1 MRVSGSPLSTQIT
14 YIRALRDLMV
24 NCGDVPENLSVERIK
39 TYLSS
44 LRTHLSSS
52 ALNLRVCGIKYYF
65 RHVVKRLDLVVDIP
79 NPRVAKY
86 VQEVLSEAD
95 LAVLFAAC
103 TSMRE
108 LAMLHL
114 LYDCGLRSR
123 EVCYLKLSDFDKIH
137 RKLTI
142 RNSKGNTMRTLPYS
156 ESLRTTLIQYFQTQK
171 TPPSVF
177 LFENK
182 ETAGK
187 GIAPETLYAL
197 LFDSAWQTLNQFG
210 WDKRWLG
217 AQIGATMILHTW
229 GQNLSLHPHLH
240 CIVPSGGLGKDG
252 KWQHP
257 KKGNEKFLFPVN
269 AMKSV
274 FKAIFL
280 RELNKKIVAKSVA
293 LPPMFSLEKADY
305 KAWKNALYEK
315 EWVIYAK
322 RPFGGPQAVIEYLGR
337 YTHYLSRKPS
347 GRWQSRTIA
356 YN

>member
-1 MRVSGSPLSTQIT
+1 MRVSGSPLSTQMT

-24 NCGDVPENLSVERIK
+24 HCGDVPENLSAERIK

-44 LRTHLSSS
+44 LRGRLSSS

-86 VQEVLSEAD
+86 VQEVLSEGD
-95 LAVLFAAC
+95 LAVLFGAC

-156 ESLRTTLIQYFQTQK
+156 ESLRTTLTQYFQTQR

-187 GIAPETLYAL
+187 GITIRGVQYIVKEVL
-197 LFDSAWQTLNQFG
+197 
-210 WDKRWLG
+210 KRSRLKKEV
-217 AQIGATMILHTW
+217 
-229 GQNLSLHPHLH
+229 HPHTFRH
-240 CIVPSGGLGKDG
+240 SFAVHYIDNGG
-252 KWQHP
+252 
-257 KKGNEKFLFPVN
+257 
-269 AMKSV
+269 S
-274 FKAIFL
+274 IL
-280 RELNKKIVAKSVA
+280 RLKEL
-293 LPPMFSLEKADY
+293 MGHAD
-305 KAWKNALYEK
+305 
-315 EWVIYAK
+315 IGTT
-322 RPFGGPQAVIEYLGR
+322 F
-337 YTHYLSRKPS
+337 HYLKFCKIPLQETPTPLEAMLKRHKKP
-347 GRWQSRTIA
+347 
-356 YN
+356 